1 LYFQILIVLS
11 FPPVANIVLLPTVL
25 SILQIALIDKE
36 LLLLPAGPEATK
48 VELAGVPTLVV
59 AEF

>member
-1 LYFQILIVLS
+1 LS
-11 FPPVANIVLLPTVL
+11 FPPVANIVLPHVL

-36 LLLLPAGPEATK
+36 LPPPVAPEATS
-48 VELAGVPTLVV
+48 VEPAGVPTLVV

>member
-1 LYFQILIVLS
+1 LIVLS